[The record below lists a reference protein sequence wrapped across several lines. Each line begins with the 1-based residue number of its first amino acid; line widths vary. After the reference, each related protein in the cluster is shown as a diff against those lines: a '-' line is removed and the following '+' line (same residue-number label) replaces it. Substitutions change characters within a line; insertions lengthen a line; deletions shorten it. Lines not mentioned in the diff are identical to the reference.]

1 VQQAGASRPAKQIG
15 GEPSERIR
23 RALSGQH
30 DNKENDQMIGRRAV
44 IGLSLLCAL
53 LFSAIVAQGASAATN
68 GQTAVT
74 CVPVEAKKGDF
85 EDAHCDKNVG
95 TNLGSFAHK
104 ALTANPT
111 TEVEG
116 TNAGT
121 KNSTKE
127 STSAVLKGEAALA
140 KVEITC
146 TGVASVET
154 IENKLVGEHHEVVG
168 KGPNAGGGFDIK
180 YTGCTVQKPSTKCT
194 IVGGAITAKATAVTS
209 ETIGKEKNEM
219 GVVFSPEVVGGATL
233 PFVEISF
240 AGGAECALNGQT
252 FPVQGSAAGVGTPP
266 STSGFS
272 GATVNFTDARTTETL
287 KFGGKPAGLDSVVTV
302 KMKGGNPIA
311 TTTPPFTV
319 AP

>member
-1 VQQAGASRPAKQIG
+1 
-15 GEPSERIR
+15 
-23 RALSGQH
+23 
-30 DNKENDQMIGRRAV
+30 MIGSRAA

-53 LFSAIVAQGASAATN
+53 LFSAFAVQSASAATS

-74 CVPVEAKKGDF
+74 CVEVGAGKGDF
-85 EDAHCDKNVG
+85 KDAHCDENVG
-95 TNLGSFAHK
+95 ANNGSFAHK

-121 KNSTKE
+121 KNATKE
-127 STSAVLKGEAALA
+127 STPAVLRGEAALS

-146 TGVASVET
+146 TGVNSVET
-154 IENKLVGEHHEVVG
+154 IENTLVSEHHGVFG
-168 KGPNAGGGFDIK
+168 KGPNAGGGFSIT

-194 IVGGAITAKATAVTS
+194 IAGGTFVAKATTATS
-209 ETIGKEKNEM
+209 KSIGPAKNEM
-219 GVVFSPEVVGGATL
+219 GVVFSREFIEEEVRPLA
-233 PFVEISF
+233 EITF
-240 AGGAECALNGQT
+240 AGGAECPLNGQT
-252 FPVQGSAAGVGTPP
+252 FPIQGSFAGVGTPVN
-266 STSGFS
+266 TSAHG
-272 GATVNFTDARTTETL
+272 GATVNFTEARTKEFL
-287 KFGGKPAGLDSVVTV
+287 KFAGKPASLTSVVTV